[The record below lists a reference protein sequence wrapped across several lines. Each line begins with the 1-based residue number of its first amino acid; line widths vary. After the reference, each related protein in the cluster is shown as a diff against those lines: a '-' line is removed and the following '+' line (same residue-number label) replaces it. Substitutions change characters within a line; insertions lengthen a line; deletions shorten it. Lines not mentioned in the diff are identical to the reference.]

1 MNISLESSPQST
13 NRRIARAAGTV
24 MVAFIIS
31 NLVGLIRGMVI
42 YRTFGTGAELD
53 SFNAANRVTELL
65 YNLMAG
71 GALGSAFIPV
81 FTGFL
86 TRKDTAGGWR
96 LASGIINLLVVS
108 LSTVTLIAVIFA
120 PEIVQNV
127 LFVLNPGVNLSQLAV
142 TTNLLRILLP
152 TIVLFGVSGILMGI
166 LNSHQ
171 QFWIPALTP
180 AMYSL
185 GMIAGVLL
193 LPESW
198 GISRLAWGALF
209 GSVCHLVV
217 QLPSIARI
225 KFNYQISF
233 YWKMV
238 EVREVIRLFI
248 PRIFGVAIVQLNFII
263 NTIIA
268 LGLPVGSASALA
280 LAFSLMLMPEM
291 AIAQSIAIAALPS
304 FSIQVSQGKL
314 DEMRFSLAAVL
325 RGLLLLSIPAA
336 VGLIILRVPL
346 VSAFYQRGGVF
357 DERSTQMVAWALLWY
372 SLGLVSHSLVE
383 ITSRAFYALHDTR
396 TPVIVGAI
404 AMSLNLVFSFLFSWL
419 FGQIGWMPLGGL
431 ALANTLATTIEMV
444 ALLWVMRKRLGGLHS
459 KRVLSAAGK
468 ATIAALGMAGGL
480 VIWRYYSVSLSDWI
494 ILSVGLFIGLL
505 VYAVIIRILRVEEY
519 QRLQQ
524 AVLSR
529 IASRR
534 SGS

>member
-1 MNISLESSPQST
+1 MSASLESSPQST

-24 MVAFIIS
+24 MIAFIIS

-53 SFNAANRVTELL
+53 SFNAANRVAELL
-65 YNLMAG
+65 FNLIAG

-81 FTGFL
+81 FTSFL
-86 TRKDTAGGWR
+86 TRRDTAGSWR

-108 LSTVTLIAVIFA
+108 LSTVTLLAVIFA
-120 PEIVQNV
+120 VAVVENV
-127 LFVLNPGVNLSQLAV
+127 LFVLNPGVNIGQVAL
-142 TTNLLRILLP
+142 TTHLLRILLP
-152 TIVLFGVSGILMGI
+152 TIIIFGVSGILMGI

-171 QFWIPALTP
+171 QFWIPAIAP

-198 GISRLAWGALF
+198 GISRLAWGALI
-209 GSVCHLVV
+209 GSILHLVV
-217 QLPSIARI
+217 QLPSIVRL
-225 KFNYQISF
+225 KFAYKPAF
-233 YWKMV
+233 FWKMA

-248 PRIFGVAIVQLNFII
+248 PRIFGVAIVQLNFIV

-268 LGLPVGSASALA
+268 LSLPAGSASALV

-304 FSIQVSQGKL
+304 FSAQVAEGKQV
-314 DEMRFSLAAVL
+314 EMRASLAAVL
-325 RGLLLLSIPAA
+325 RGVLLLSIPAM
-336 VGLIILRVPL
+336 VGLILLREPL
-346 VSAFYQRGGVF
+346 VSALYQRGGVF

-404 AMSLNLVFSFLFSWL
+404 AMTLNLGFSFLFTGL
-419 FGQIGWMPLGGL
+419 FERAGWMPLGGL
-431 ALANTLATTIEMV
+431 ALANTLATTLEMA
-444 ALLWVMRKRLGGLHS
+444 ALLILMRRRLQGLHS
-459 KRVLSAAGK
+459 RAVLNAAGK
-468 ATIAALGMAGGL
+468 AAIAALGMAL
-480 VIWRYYSVSLSDWI
+480 ALYFWLQYSDSLSDWLILFGGLI
-494 ILSVGLFIGLL
+494 IGVLIYALL
-505 VYAVIIRILRVEEY
+505 IWLLRVGEF
-519 QRLQQ
+519 QALVHAFRRRLTPKGT
-524 AVLSR
+524 A
-529 IASRR
+529 
-534 SGS
+534 G